1 MTTLCGLCF
10 VVALAMAQSPNGEQD
25 VRATVEA
32 FYAGFNGHD
41 FGTVPVTDDWEDI
54 NPSGGT
60 RRGRAEVLK
69 ELREVHST
77 FLKGVTDR
85 IEDVSIRFPTTDVAI
100 AVVNSQM
107 STYVTPD
114 GARHE
119 NERHIRTFVIVR
131 RAGRWLIEHDQ
142 NTTIQAPPD

>member
-1 MTTLCGLCF
+1 MTTLCGLCL
-10 VVALAMAQSPNGEQD
+10 VVALAMAQSPSGEQD

-32 FYAGFNGHD
+32 FYAAFNGHD
-41 FGTVPVTDDWEDI
+41 FSAVPVTDDWEHI
-54 NPSGGT
+54 NPFGGT

-69 ELREVHST
+69 ELLEVHSK

-85 IEDVSIRFPTTDVAI
+85 LEDVSIRFPTTDVAI

-114 GARHE
+114 EARHE

-131 RAGRWLIEHDQ
+131 RAGTWHIEHDQ
-142 NTTIQAPPD
+142 NTTIQAPPA

>member
-1 MTTLCGLCF
+1 MTALCGLCF
-10 VVALAMAQSPNGEQD
+10 VVALAMAQSPNREQD

-32 FYAGFNGHD
+32 FYAAFNGHD
-41 FGTVPVTDDWEDI
+41 FSIVPVTDDWEHI
-54 NPSGGT
+54 NPLGGT

-85 IEDVSIRFPTTDVAI
+85 IEDLSIRFPATDVAI
-100 AVVNSQM
+100 AVVKSQM

-114 GARHE
+114 GTRHE
-119 NERHIRTFVIVR
+119 NERHIRTFVIVQK
-131 RAGRWLIEHDQ
+131 AGKWLIEHDQ
-142 NTTIQAPPD
+142 NTTIQAPPN